1 MTPTQRDFYRLAG
14 AVVVAVFIGALL
26 RRLIEPRWEFMLAI
40 ATLFAAGAAVKLRWP
55 SHGFMSQFSWPYLG
69 LMFVLLEASAF
80 LLADWNIAGLW
91 WTIPAVVCLGLLYCI
106 VHLKLGP
113 RRG

>member
-14 AVVVAVFIGALL
+14 AVVAAVFIGALV
-26 RRLIEPRWEFMLAI
+26 RRLIEPRWEFVLAV
-40 ATLFAAGAAVKLRWP
+40 AVLFAAGAAVKLRWP
-55 SHGFMSQFSWPYLG
+55 SHGFMSRLSWPYLG
-69 LMFVLLEASAF
+69 LMFVLLEASAL
-80 LLADWNIAGLW
+80 LLADWNIVGVW

-106 VHLKLGP
+106 VHLAFS